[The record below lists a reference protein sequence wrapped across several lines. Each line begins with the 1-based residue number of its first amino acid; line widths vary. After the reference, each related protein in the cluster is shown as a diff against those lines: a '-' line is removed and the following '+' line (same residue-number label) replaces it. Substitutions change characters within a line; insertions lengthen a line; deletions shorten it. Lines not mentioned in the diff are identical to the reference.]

1 MTVFVFVKNKK
12 YNHDNKD
19 ELEKRLTLN
28 NNTDEINKSKYE
40 NFTFVENEIFQ
51 NKVNLQLVNMRN
63 DIV

>member
-19 ELEKRLTLN
+19 ELQKRLTLN